1 MLGTIVNSVA
11 IIIGSSIGLL
21 FKKGIKEN
29 YKETIMNGLG
39 LAVIVLG
46 FMNVLESQNIG
57 IVIICLLIGSII
69 GEWINIEN
77 KLNNLGLK
85 IQSLLNYKDS
95 NFVKGFVNATM
106 IYCIGAM
113 GIVGSLQ
120 SGLTGNHETLFSK
133 SILDGVSAIIFSS
146 TFGIGVLF
154 SSISVFLYQGFITIL
169 SSSLKTILVGDVII
183 ELSALGG
190 ILIIAIGVNVL
201 EIKKIRVA
209 NMLPSLIIILIYYTL
224 NL

>member
-11 IIIGSSIGLL
+11 IIIGSLIGLFL
-21 FKKGIKEN
+21 KKGIKEN

-95 NFVKGFVNATM
+95 NFVRGFVNATM

-154 SSISVFLYQGFITIL
+154 SSISVFLYQGLITIL
-169 SSSLKTILVGDVII
+169 SSSLKAILIGDVIT

-209 NMLPSLIIILIYYTL
+209 NMLLSLLIILIYYSL